1 MREMPQSACAD
12 PLAIIADLVRT
23 CGIVGRFKQSQ
34 PINLKSMGSVV
45 TAALGFLLLTS
56 LTSTSGPDPRYVA
69 IGFDNS
75 PPEYILHADGSAEG
89 FAVAVL
95 NEAARRRNIHIRWV
109 PVINML
115 PDEALASRMVQIWPL
130 AGATP
135 DRKAQFFFSEPWLE
149 SDYVLVS
156 RKYKPVRNI
165 QEAAGLKIAHARFPL
180 TAMIAKRLLP
190 KSELVIMENRVRA
203 VQAMCQGQV
212 AAAMVE
218 SRILDAMMLE
228 RPDSCADLA
237 LNVSRIPDAVT
248 PLSIMAVPE
257 MAALAV
263 ELRSEIGRMAV
274 DGKLGAAVNQW
285 IPFSAEGERAIWSER
300 AIVTRFRYT
309 VVIASILLAGMI
321 ILGFIAHRSSVLRRA
336 ALAAKEEL
344 SKAQM
349 QLEYSARMA
358 SLGMMAGGVAHE
370 INNPLAIIHASAAN
384 LVRQVKTE
392 GTVPVEVIVR
402 TGQRIEQTANRIAKI
417 IRSMRYLSREGSH
430 DRLSLT
436 PVAKIV
442 EEALEVCRERFREHS
457 VNLVAP
463 RIDPA
468 LCVSCRE
475 VQIAQVVLN
484 LLQNAYD
491 AVMGQEG
498 DRWIRVDVAAQDS
511 WVVFS
516 IIDSGP
522 GIPPEIHTRI
532 MEPFFTTKEVGKGT
546 GLGLSISR
554 AIVEQHGGKLELT
567 RQDGHT
573 CFSFRLPM
581 PQPAEAVCV

>member
-1 MREMPQSACAD
+1 
-12 PLAIIADLVRT
+12 
-23 CGIVGRFKQSQ
+23 
-34 PINLKSMGSVV
+34 MGAVV
-45 TAALGFLLLTS
+45 TAALSFLILTS
-56 LTSTSGPDPRYVA
+56 LTSTSGPDPRDVA

-75 PPEYILHADGSAEG
+75 PPEYILHPDGSAEG

-135 DRKAQFFFSEPWLE
+135 QRKAQFFFSEPWLE

-156 RKYKPVRNI
+156 GKYKPVRNI

-180 TAMIAKRLLP
+180 TAMIARRLLP

-237 LNVSRIPDAVT
+237 LNISRIPDAVT

-309 VVIASILLAGMI
+309 VAIASILLAGMI

-392 GTVPVEVIVR
+392 GRVPVEVIVR

-436 PVAKIV
+436 PVARIV

-463 RIDPA
+463 GIDPA
-468 LCVSCRE
+468 LYVSCRE

-511 WVVFS
+511 WAVFS

-522 GIPPEIHTRI
+522 GIPPELHKRI

-567 RQDGHT
+567 RLDGHT

-581 PQPAEAVCV
+581 PQAAEAVCV